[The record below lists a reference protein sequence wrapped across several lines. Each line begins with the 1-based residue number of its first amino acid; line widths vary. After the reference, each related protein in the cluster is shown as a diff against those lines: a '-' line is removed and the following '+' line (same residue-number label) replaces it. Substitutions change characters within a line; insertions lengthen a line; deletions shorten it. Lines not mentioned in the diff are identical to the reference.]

1 MKTPLIR
8 SYIATVSEKER
19 LVCHTPPQSWYV
31 QGKHVLRQDGWRSRR
46 RKKKKKKKKEVPD
59 WRPCIAWVTKASS
72 VVHVAKYSI

>member
-46 RKKKKKKKKEVPD
+46 RKKKKKKKRYLTGGRALLGLLRQVP
-59 WRPCIAWVTKASS
+59 S
-72 VVHVAKYSI
+72 YM